1 MGCLDEVVV
10 VGGSCDVWETEAEV
24 WNRRPWTNLSRPD
37 EIVSNP
43 GHQRWHA
50 DRGMRF
56 IATKT
61 FRVELGRYKI
71 AASFGSDV
79 RVQGMQAK
87 WKGGYGYISYS
98 EEQLGQVSVGQYWWM
113 DRSWGIHLSLFV
125 LEFLSL
131 VDDVFE
137 DADGVEDDPPTGSST
152 TSTTLTIVSPPISI
166 PAPTIPT
173 PGMVWYPS
181 LSAALPCHNLALNHA
196 PTDSPG
202 KGLMVSTRCSVT
214 RPETGEKVYRD
225 EVCQDVGCGEG
236 L

>member
-1 MGCLDEVVV
+1 MGESEQI
-10 VGGSCDVWETEAEV
+10 G
-24 WNRRPWTNLSRPD
+24 R
-37 EIVSNP
+37 
-43 GHQRWHA
+43 
-50 DRGMRF
+50 DRF
-56 IATKT
+56 K
-61 FRVELGRYKI
+61 
-71 AASFGSDV
+71 FGSPRMAWGSEYAFHCDKDIPSGV
-79 RVQGMQAK
+79 WTVQGRSVVRIGRACTTYASERNR
-87 WKGGYGYISYS
+87 GYGYISYS

-113 DRSWGIHLSLFV
+113 DRPRGIHLSLFV

-131 VDDVFE
+131 IDDVFE
-137 DADGVEDDPPTGSST
+137 DADDVGGDPPTGSST
-152 TSTTLTIVSPPISI
+152 TSTTLTIVSPPIPI

-202 KGLMVSTRCSVT
+202 KGLIVSTRCSVT
-214 RPETGEKVYRD
+214 RPEMGEKVYRD